1 MIQILIIGGAGYI
14 GSNLCKELSKNN
26 SLELTSL
33 DNYFTGDVKNH
44 HKNIRYING
53 HTKDIFDLINFKP
66 NIIIHLGEY
75 SRVEQS
81 FKERGIVFESNY
93 FGTQQVIEF
102 AVHNNSKLVYGASS
116 TIFASE
122 SKNLS
127 PYSFTKYTNVNLI
140 KAYSKWYGLNF
151 SIVYFYNVY
160 GGNEIRHGQY
170 ATLIGIF
177 TNQYIN
183 NENLTVVKPGSQMRN
198 FTHINDVVSGLILVI
213 KNIKNNEFH
222 LGNDKKYS
230 VLDIA
235 KMFNRNIIF
244 LPEREGNRSD
254 SNIDNSDLRKLGW
267 KPSVEIIDYINK
279 IILL

>member
-1 MIQILIIGGAGYI
+1 MTQILIIGGAGFI

-66 NIIIHLGEY
+66 SIIIHLGEY

-81 FKERGIVFESNY
+81 FRDRDIVFESNY
-93 FGTQQVIEF
+93 FGTRQVIEF

-116 TIFASE
+116 TVFASE

-127 PYSFTKYTNVNLI
+127 PYSFTKSTNVDLI
-140 KAYSKWYGLNF
+140 KAYSKWYGINF

-160 GGNEIRHGQY
+160 GGNEICHGQY

-279 IILL
+279 IKLL